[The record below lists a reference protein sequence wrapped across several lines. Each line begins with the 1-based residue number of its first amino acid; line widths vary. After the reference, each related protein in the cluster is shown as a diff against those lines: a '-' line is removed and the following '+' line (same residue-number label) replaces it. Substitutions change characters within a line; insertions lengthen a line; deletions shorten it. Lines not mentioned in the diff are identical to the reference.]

1 MRVPR
6 FFLLA
11 VLIASSAEGQ
21 PKADGRVVNDDGT
34 PIAGARI
41 DAFGREN
48 AEELGRRQAR
58 GGVRVP
64 LATVKSAA
72 DGSFRL
78 GLKPRSI
85 VLQATAEGYAPGA
98 VTVEEGVA
106 TLLSL
111 RQASLKRGVITAGG
125 RPVAGAQV
133 TWISVEGAEQ
143 HATTGQDG
151 AFQSPDPAVAAARLI
166 VLHKD
171 YAPKQAFAAGR
182 DAVRG
187 LDQKLEAG
195 VVVRGS
201 TVDRATGK
209 PMSGV
214 EVWVD
219 DTWPL
224 SQTDATGAFSIPHA
238 PADWATVTAR
248 TRQVIGSARRR
259 AGSVVIALNPG
270 RTLSGTVVDAGT
282 RLPLEGVTVT
292 VTTGWGS
299 SSAADTNPR
308 GQYTITGLPA
318 GRYQPQLERAGY
330 SPGADASRT
339 IDLRSALRETFD
351 AQLTR
356 VPRLEGRVVDEQHR
370 PIEGALVGL
379 GYNETPNIYSAMWM
393 NSGGGS
399 TRTDEDGAFRLSVPA
414 DDEAVPGMP
423 SVLRNRPLVVLKQ
436 GFAAATVALAPAAPK
451 GAPVVV
457 TLMRGI
463 ELRGRVTNKEGA
475 PIAGAEVNVAED
487 GSVGGSLM
495 PTHAVI
501 SSLDEKGWTRSD
513 EAGWFVVRVNDRLHH
528 VAVRRTGFAPGL
540 AKRHDPRNS
549 APLEVVLESAVTL
562 RGRISRADGRG
573 VEGVQTSVV
582 SPNPMSGS
590 MGATA
595 TTTVEGDF
603 EITGLSPGVYRF
615 SAQHDAMGI
624 SETRTVEVPGS
635 DLEVVLPPTVT
646 LKGQVLDAATRK
658 PVPRFTITAQA
669 ENRPSSRQVES
680 EDGTG
685 AFTFADLSTG
695 AVTLTVIAEGY
706 AAETV
711 ADITLDEGLDPAPVE
726 IVLDAD
732 TPIRGRVTDGANA
745 PIADVTVSVERAPGG
760 ESAATSST
768 QADETGEYELR
779 GLIAGE
785 ATLGFSAPGYA
796 KEQRTIDTLR
806 VSRLDVVL
814 KRGLSLK
821 GEVVGA
827 SGAGVE
833 DAFVNARSSTQG
845 ATDQSVQTGDRGRF
859 TIEGLVPGRYTV
871 SANTVDHGSAKLED
885 VDVETA
891 GPLRL
896 VLEQEKTAVLTGRVT
911 GLPEGEDAEMSVV
924 MAVNEET
931 GSSSQA
937 TLDASQSF
945 RMEDAPTGRVRVRA
959 IAASLSTGAT
969 RMSRSV
975 DLTLAPGSQTSTV
988 LEFSNDIT
996 ISGTVR
1002 RDGAFVP
1009 YANVTFTGGPD
1020 QDTSARTDAHGAYR
1034 AVGVEPGRYKVQVR
1048 GDDVTFTTPYVV
1060 EASGTLD
1067 IDITGGAIAGRI
1079 VRADGGTPIPGV
1091 EVSLFRIGVDENT
1104 PATSV
1109 VTSGQGAF
1117 LQRALPEGPYRIIT
1131 SKPGFGQEVLEVE
1144 VSRAQTVEA
1153 NLELKPAEGLHVI
1166 VVDARDQRPLD
1177 AIVVV
1182 RDSARRIV
1190 ANRHSGLGADG
1201 ALNIPLASGS
1211 YSLSTSATGYG
1222 TATIKVTAP
1231 GPQLRIGLTP
1241 GGTLV
1246 IESTRDLRGRV
1257 RLVQPDGEEYIRC
1270 WCNGIADIEL
1280 KGKRTVVENVAPG
1293 TYRLELVDEPGAT
1306 PQTVLVTDGQISTV
1320 VIP

>member
-64 LATVKSAA
+64 LVTVKSAA

-151 AFQSPDPAVAAARLI
+151 AFQSPDPAVAPARLI

-182 DAVRG
+182 DAARG

-224 SQTDATGAFSIPHA
+224 SQTDARGAFSIPHA

-248 TRQVIGSARRR
+248 TRQAIGSARRR

-270 RTLSGTVVDAGT
+270 RSLSGTVVDAGT
-282 RLPLEGVTVT
+282 RQPLEGVTVT
-292 VTTGWGS
+292 VTTGSGT

-549 APLEVVLESAVTL
+549 APLELVLESAVTL

-711 ADITLDEGLDPAPVE
+711 ADITLNEGLDPAPVE

-896 VLEQEKTAVLTGRVT
+896 VLEQEKTAGPDRQGHRPAGR
-911 GLPEGEDAEMSVV
+911 GG
-924 MAVNEET
+924 
-931 GSSSQA
+931 
-937 TLDASQSF
+937 
-945 RMEDAPTGRVRVRA
+945 
-959 IAASLSTGAT
+959 
-969 RMSRSV
+969 
-975 DLTLAPGSQTSTV
+975 
-988 LEFSNDIT
+988 
-996 ISGTVR
+996 R
-1002 RDGAFVP
+1002 RD
-1009 YANVTFTGGPD
+1009 
-1020 QDTSARTDAHGAYR
+1020 
-1034 AVGVEPGRYKVQVR
+1034 ER
-1048 GDDVTFTTPYVV
+1048 GD
-1060 EASGTLD
+1060 
-1067 IDITGGAIAGRI
+1067 GG
-1079 VRADGGTPIPGV
+1079 
-1091 EVSLFRIGVDENT
+1091 E
-1104 PATSV
+1104 
-1109 VTSGQGAF
+1109 
-1117 LQRALPEGPYRIIT
+1117 
-1131 SKPGFGQEVLEVE
+1131 
-1144 VSRAQTVEA
+1144 
-1153 NLELKPAEGLHVI
+1153 
-1166 VVDARDQRPLD
+1166 
-1177 AIVVV
+1177 
-1182 RDSARRIV
+1182 
-1190 ANRHSGLGADG
+1190 
-1201 ALNIPLASGS
+1201 
-1211 YSLSTSATGYG
+1211 
-1222 TATIKVTAP
+1222 
-1231 GPQLRIGLTP
+1231 
-1241 GGTLV
+1241 
-1246 IESTRDLRGRV
+1246 
-1257 RLVQPDGEEYIRC
+1257 
-1270 WCNGIADIEL
+1270 
-1280 KGKRTVVENVAPG
+1280 
-1293 TYRLELVDEPGAT
+1293 
-1306 PQTVLVTDGQISTV
+1306 
-1320 VIP
+1320 